1 MIQST
6 ASGAQSSRM
15 SLAQRLTLFTGSLIA
30 IMLIA
35 AIGCWF
41 MMTGLSEDAEQV
53 NSINVPQL
61 QLIAAIELDVT
72 RVSLQLRHSILS
84 RNEREL
90 KDTLADIEAKKV
102 RLVENMERFGK
113 GMTDAEGR
121 AAYAPLPDLM
131 REFVRVGTENIGL
144 IVAGK
149 KEDAFA
155 FLVDKTIPARNRLL
169 EPLAAEKVRQGKSL
183 NSVISAVKSYSDLNL
198 KLLLAV
204 FGIVTAGLVAMLVYL
219 RNVTTQ
225 LGSDPAQLKAV
236 ADGIAAGALTT
247 YVPVRAGD
255 EQSITYSLRV
265 MRDRL
270 AEAVT
275 AVRAGAE
282 SVNSAASE
290 IAQGNH
296 DLSGRTE
303 SQASALQQTAAS
315 MEQLNSTVRQNA
327 DNARAA
333 TQLATGASTI
343 ARQGGEVVG
352 EVVST
357 MKDIDASSRKIAEIV
372 GLIDGIAF
380 QTNILALNA
389 AVEAARAGEQ
399 GRGFAVVAG
408 EVRVLARRSAE
419 ASKEIRGLIEESSK
433 RVEHGTGLVD
443 KARSTM
449 GEVVHSIQRVTDL
462 MSEISA
468 ASSEQSQG
476 VSQVGE
482 AVTQLDQTTQQNAAL
497 VEEMAAAASSLNQQ
511 ATGLLASVAVFTV
524 PQAGHTLALTDAR

>member
-1 MIQST
+1 MST
-6 ASGAQSSRM
+6 TSPQHSRN
-15 SLAQRLTLFTGSLIA
+15 SRLNLAQRLTLGTGI
-30 IMLIA
+30 LIA
-35 AIGCWF
+35 AMVVAAIACWV
-41 MMTGLSEDAEQV
+41 MMSRLSADADQV
-53 NSINVPQL
+53 NSTNVPQL

-72 RVSLQLRHSILS
+72 RISLQVRHAIIS
-84 RNEREL
+84 RNPDEL
-90 KDTLADIEAKKV
+90 KATLADIEAKKT
-102 RLVENMERFGK
+102 RLIDNVERFGR
-113 GMTDAEGR
+113 GMTDAAGR
-121 AAYAPLPDLM
+121 AAYAPLPDLLK
-131 REFVRVGTENIGL
+131 EFAAKGGQNIEL
-144 IVAGK
+144 ILAGK
-149 KEDAFA
+149 KDEAVA
-155 FLVDKTIPARNRLL
+155 YLVDQTIPARNRLL
-169 EPLAAEKVRQGKSL
+169 DPLAAEKVRQGKVL
-183 NSVISAVKSYSDLNL
+183 NEAIDEVKAFSDLNR
-198 KLLLAV
+198 KLLLGV
-204 FGIVTAGLVAMLVYL
+204 FALVTAGLIAMLVYL
-219 RNVTTQ
+219 RRITHQ
-225 LGSDPAQLKAV
+225 LGSDPDELKAV
-236 ADGIAAGALTT
+236 ADGIAAGELTT
-247 YVPVRAGD
+247 YVPVHAGD
-255 EQSITYSLRV
+255 AQSITYSLRV

-270 AEAVT
+270 ADAVI
-275 AVRAGAE
+275 AVRTGAE
-282 SVNSAASE
+282 CVNSAAGE

-315 MEQLNSTVRQNA
+315 MEQLSSTVRQNA

-333 TQLATGASTI
+333 NQLASSASTI

-357 MKDIDASSRKIAEIV
+357 MKGIEESSRKIAEIV

-408 EVRVLARRSAE
+408 EVRVLAQRSAE

-433 RVEHGTGLVD
+433 RVQHGTGLVD
-443 KARSTM
+443 KAKSTM
-449 GEVVHSIQRVTDL
+449 GEVVLSIQRVTDL

-468 ASSEQSQG
+468 ASSEQSAG
-476 VSQVGE
+476 VNQVGE
-482 AVTQLDQTTQQNAAL
+482 AVTQIDHATQQNAAL